1 MKASH
6 IVLSGMMLA
15 LAGCGGIQ
23 LQKAEGLDPSGTEFS
38 KGLYGGYLDL
48 ARLEYSEADF
58 RDSDVFARR
67 AKLAAVGS
75 LVEPEAVDARRLPA
89 DRVGVLSG
97 SRERLMAALAQ
108 GAAEKL
114 PADTA
119 RAQVAFDCWMQEQE
133 ENIQPDDIAAC
144 QADFTTAIAA
154 VEDGLAPPP
163 PAPVAKVE
171 PAPAPDPRSFVLM
184 YDLDDSNVMDADKAK
199 LDEALAFAASLGSD
213 AKVTVSGYADRAG
226 ADEYNV
232 TLAKLRA
239 QLIAD
244 SFNKAGV
251 RRGSIDISSFGE
263 DRPAVQTNDGIA
275 EPLNR
280 RVSVVVSQ

>member
-6 IVLSGMMLA
+6 LVLSGAMLA
-15 LAGCGGIQ
+15 LAGCGGTQ
-23 LQKAEGLDPSGTEFS
+23 LGKAERLDVSGTEFS
-38 KGLYGGYLDL
+38 KGLYDGYIGL

-58 RDSDVFARR
+58 RDSDVFAER

-75 LVEPEAVDARRLPA
+75 LIEPESVDARSLPPG
-89 DRVGVLSG
+89 RVGVLGG

-108 GAAEKL
+108 GAAEKM
-114 PADTA
+114 PADAA

-133 ENIQPDDIAAC
+133 EDIQPDDIAAC
-144 QADFTTAIAA
+144 QVNFTTAIAA
-154 VEDGLAPPP
+154 VEAGLAPPP

-171 PAPAPDPRSFVLM
+171 PPPAVLPRSFVLM
-184 YDLDDSNVMDADKAK
+184 FDLDDSNVMDADKAK
-199 LDEALAFAASLGSD
+199 LDEAMAFAASIGSD

-226 ADEYNV
+226 ANEYND

-244 SFNKAGV
+244 SFSKAGV
-251 RRGSIDISSFGE
+251 RRGNIKVSSFGE
-263 DRPAVQTNDGIA
+263 EKPIVQTGDGVA
-275 EPLNR
+275 EPENR
-280 RVSVVVSQ
+280 RVEVFVSQ